1 MSETKPKVTL
11 IGRELA
17 KNGLEFIYEGTIADC
32 GSCKLSKA
40 CNNLKKGRRYRIVG
54 VRRTDHSCPVHLN
67 GALSVEV
74 IESPIPVLISAD
86 MAIRNTRI
94 QYEFS
99 CSRESC
105 SNYDLCRPEGLIEGE
120 KYIVMDVTG
129 NAPDICEK
137 GRSLQL
143 VELMPVP

>member
-1 MSETKPKVTL
+1 MTETKPKVTL

-17 KNGLEFIYEGTIADC
+17 KNGLEFIYEGTIGDC

-54 VRRTDHSCPVHLN
+54 VRTTEHICPVHLN
-67 GALSVEV
+67 DALSVEV

-86 MAIRNTRI
+86 MAIRNTKI
-94 QYEFS
+94 QFEFS
-99 CSRESC
+99 CSRENC
-105 SNYDLCRPEGLIEGE
+105 TNYDLCRPEGLIEGE
-120 KYIVMDVTG
+120 KYIVMDVVG

-143 VELMPVP
+143 VELMPV

>member
-1 MSETKPKVTL
+1 MAETKPKVTL

-17 KNGLEFIYEGTIADC
+17 KNGLEFIYEGTMEEC
-32 GSCKLSKA
+32 SSCKLSKA

-54 VRRTDHSCPVHLN
+54 VRKTEHNCLVHLN

-74 IESPIPVLISAD
+74 IESPIPVLINAD

-94 QYEFS
+94 QFEFS
-99 CSRESC
+99 CSRNAC
-105 SNYDLCRPEGLIEGE
+105 PNFDLCRPEGLVEGE
-120 KYIVMDVTG
+120 KYIVMDVIG
-129 NAPDICEK
+129 NSPDVCEK

-143 VELMPVP
+143 VELMPVQ

>member
-1 MSETKPKVTL
+1 MTETKPKVTL

-17 KNGLEFIYEGTIADC
+17 KNGLEFIYEGAIGDC
-32 GSCKLSKA
+32 GSCKISKA

-54 VRRTDHSCPVHLN
+54 VRTTEHNCPVHLN

-86 MAIRNTRI
+86 MAIRNTKI
-94 QYEFS
+94 QFEFS
-99 CSRESC
+99 CSRENC
-105 SNYDLCRPEGLIEGE
+105 PNYDLCRPEGLIEGE
-120 KYIVMDVTG
+120 KYIVMDVIG

-143 VELMPVP
+143 VELMPVQ

>member
-1 MSETKPKVTL
+1 MTETKPKVTL

-17 KNGLEFIYEGTIADC
+17 KNGLEFIYEGTLGEC

-54 VRRTDHSCPVHLN
+54 VRKTEHNCPVHLN

-86 MAIRNTRI
+86 MAIRNTKI
-94 QYEFS
+94 QFEFS
-99 CSRESC
+99 CSRENC
-105 SNYDLCRPEGLIEGE
+105 PNFDLCRPEGLIEGE
-120 KYIVMDVTG
+120 KYIVMDVVG

-143 VELMPVP
+143 VELMPVQ